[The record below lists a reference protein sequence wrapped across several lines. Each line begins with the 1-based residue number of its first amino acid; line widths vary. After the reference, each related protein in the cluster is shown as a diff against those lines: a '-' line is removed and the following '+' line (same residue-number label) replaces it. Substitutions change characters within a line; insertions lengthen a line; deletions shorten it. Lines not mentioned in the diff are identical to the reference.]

1 MILRE
6 IEILEETRT
15 RNGRFRS
22 KRNITTDDAGGRFA
36 LKFFGQNDSCE
47 KESKHKKKNY
57 SRRRR
62 LMLSKIFQSR
72 SEALMY

>member
-36 LKFFGQNDSCE
+36 LKFFGQNDSCA
-47 KESKHKKKNY
+47 KESTHKKKLLASSSFNA
-57 SRRRR
+57 
-62 LMLSKIFQSR
+62 F
-72 SEALMY
+72 